1 MVATGAPS
9 VKSSSG
15 AALEG
20 SVNPQGLPTTAH
32 YEYGLDSH
40 FRASGPVYDQS
51 TPAQNV
57 GSDFSSHTVTASLSG
72 LVPNAL
78 YHVRLVAT
86 NSAGTTFGPDATFT
100 TKEDPPPPSPKL
112 GGSFNAQPVNGLV
125 LVKINGKFIP
135 ITEVRQ
141 IPNGAII
148 NALHGTVALITAAG
162 GSSPANVS
170 QAARTK
176 RKKPKAKA
184 TTQKG
189 TFGGAVFKVTQ
200 DHSGLATLSLVEGAG
215 FAGAPTYASC
225 QTHSGKATVA
235 ALSKK
240 TLQLLHGSDN
250 HGKFRTK
257 GRYAAATVRGTVWSI
272 ADRCD
277 GTLTHVARGTV
288 VVSDLV
294 RHKTITVR
302 AGHSYLALARPP
314 RHK

>member
-1 MVATGAPS
+1 
-9 VKSSSG
+9 
-15 AALEG
+15 
-20 SVNPQGLPTTAH
+20 
-32 YEYGLDSH
+32 
-40 FRASGPVYDQS
+40 
-51 TPAQNV
+51 
-57 GSDFSSHTVTASLSG
+57 
-72 LVPNAL
+72 VPNAL
-78 YHVRLVAT
+78 YHVRLVAA

-100 TKEDPPPPSPKL
+100 TKEDPPPPPPKL
-112 GGSFNAQPVNGLV
+112 GGSFNAEPVKGLV
-125 LVKINGKFIP
+125 FVEINGKFIP

-148 NALHGTVALITAAG
+148 NALHGTVELITAAAG
-162 GSSPANVS
+162 NTANVS
-170 QAARTK
+170 RDAKTNT
-176 RKKPKAKA
+176 KKPKAKV

-189 TFGGAVFKVTQ
+189 TFGGAVFKITQ

-225 QTHSGKATVA
+225 QTHSGKAAVA

-240 TLQLLHGSDN
+240 TLQLLKGSDN

-277 GTLTHVARGTV
+277 GTVTHVIKDSV
-288 VVSDLV
+288 LINDFV
-294 RHKTITVR
+294 RHISLILH
-302 AGHSYLALARPP
+302 AGHSYLALAKPP

>member
-1 MVATGAPS
+1 
-9 VKSSSG
+9 
-15 AALEG
+15 
-20 SVNPQGLPTTAH
+20 
-32 YEYGLDSH
+32 
-40 FRASGPVYDQS
+40 
-51 TPAQNV
+51 V
-57 GSDFSSHTVTASLSG
+57 GSDFSSHTIVASLSG

-100 TKEDPPPPSPKL
+100 TKEDPPPPPPKL
-112 GGSFNAQPVNGLV
+112 GGSFNAEPVKGLV
-125 LVKINGKFIP
+125 FVEINGKFIP

-162 GSSPANVS
+162 GSNSANVS
-170 QAARTK
+170 QAVKTNS
-176 RKKPKAKA
+176 KKPKAKV

-200 DHSGLATLSLVEGAG
+200 DHSGLATLSLVEGAS

-225 QTHSGKATVA
+225 STHSGKATVA
-235 ALSKK
+235 AVSKK
-240 TLQLLHGSDN
+240 TLQLLKGSDN

-277 GTLTHVARGTV
+277 GTLTHVTRGTV

-314 RHK
+314 KHK